1 VSTRPRSQAT
11 AGRAR
16 AGELGVD
23 ARDLDDATLLR
34 YLRNLHRTRLHALRH
49 GSHQALVTHMART
62 GELEVEYLG
71 RHPTRELNRP
81 ATRG

>member
-1 VSTRPRSQAT
+1 MSTRPRSRAT
-11 AGRAR
+11 AIRPR

-34 YLRNLHRTRLHALRH
+34 HLRNLHRTRLYALRH

-62 GELEVEYLG
+62 GELEVEYLA
-71 RHPTRELNRP
+71 RNPAREPHRRDP
-81 ATRG
+81 QR